1 MRLGIWSGYF
11 PLVKPE
17 AQEFITMAKRLLQS
31 TEAMLQSAPDAV
43 SQVRN
48 VEKITEIAQA

>member
-1 MRLGIWSGYF
+1 MRLGTWSGYF

-48 VEKITEIAQA
+48 V